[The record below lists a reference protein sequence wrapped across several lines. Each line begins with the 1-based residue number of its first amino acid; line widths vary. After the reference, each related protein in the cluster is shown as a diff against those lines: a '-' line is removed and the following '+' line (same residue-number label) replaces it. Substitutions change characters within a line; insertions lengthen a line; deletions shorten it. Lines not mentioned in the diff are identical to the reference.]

1 MQRSWKKEEL
11 TYSLPGKQAAL
22 LILHGF
28 TGNPIVL
35 KRIARHIHK
44 EDIAIE
50 APLLPGHGGTVEE
63 INSATMEQWINTVD
77 KTFIHLKKQHT
88 HVFVMGYSLGSLLAL
103 ELASG
108 RTLSGIILLSTALK
122 FTRSQHLRQMIA
134 EDTRPLIPLD
144 EIFDKEDPQR
154 LQGYEM
160 WPALGFC
167 EVLRLSHRV
176 RRRLQNI
183 HAPVLACH
191 GQKDT
196 LTPPEN
202 LDYLKN
208 NIGSHYVETHLLE
221 KSHHR
226 VVAGPDQ
233 DKIIEKSIHFIHQNL
248 NQEKQGI

>member
-11 TYSLPGKQAAL
+11 TYSLPGRQAAL

-35 KRIARHIHK
+35 KRIARHIHQ

-50 APLLPGHGGTVEE
+50 APLLPGHGGTIEE
-63 INSATMEQWINTVD
+63 INSATMEEWIHTTD
-77 KTFIHLKKQHT
+77 KTFLQLKKHHL

-103 ELASG
+103 ELASR
-108 RTLSGIILLSTALK
+108 RTLSGLILLSTALK
-122 FTRSQHLRQMIA
+122 FTHSQHLRQMIA

-154 LQGYEM
+154 LQGYDM
-160 WPALGFC
+160 WPALGFR
-167 EVLRLSHRV
+167 EVLRLSHQV

-208 NIGSHYVETHLLE
+208 NIGSYYVETHLLE
-221 KSHHR
+221 NSHHR
-226 VVAGPDQ
+226 IVAGPDQ
-233 DKIIEKSIHFIHQNL
+233 DCIIRKSLEFIRQNL
-248 NQEKQGI
+248 NQEKQER

>member
-1 MQRSWKKEEL
+1 
-11 TYSLPGKQAAL
+11 
-22 LILHGF
+22 
-28 TGNPIVL
+28 
-35 KRIARHIHK
+35 
-44 EDIAIE
+44 
-50 APLLPGHGGTVEE
+50 
-63 INSATMEQWINTVD
+63 MEQWINTVD

-144 EIFDKEDPQR
+144 EIFDKEDPQY

-167 EVLRLSHRV
+167 EVLRLSHQV

-196 LTPPEN
+196 LTPRKIWIISKTISEVITW
-202 LDYLKN
+202 K
-208 NIGSHYVETHLLE
+208 HTCWK
-221 KSHHR
+221 KSSSGCSR
-226 VVAGPDQ
+226 PRSG
-233 DKIIEKSIHFIHQNL
+233 
-248 NQEKQGI
+248 